1 MSTRSRASSG
11 AGSSSSRPAPSP
23 APAPAGSFLAQ
34 PLRVGRVAVHAGL
47 FVLGAVVGVAGAL
60 VQGGF
65 FPAGLLLALVGAAG
79 AFYGGARAAGTKA
92 GAVAPAAGWLVAVML
107 LTATRPEGDFL
118 FGAGLGS
125 YAYLLG
131 GMAVAVMCATLGRGP
146 QPTGSAARLGK

>member
-11 AGSSSSRPAPSP
+11 AGAGSSRPAPSP

-34 PLRVGRVAVHAGL
+34 PLRVGRVAAYAGL
-47 FVLGAVVGVAGAL
+47 FVFGAVIGVAGAL

-65 FPAGLLLALVGAAG
+65 FPAGLLLSLVGAAG
-79 AFYGGARAAGTKA
+79 AFYGGARAVGTKA

-131 GMAVAVMCATLGRGP
+131 GMVVAVMCATLGGRP
-146 QPTGSAARLGK
+146 QPVGSTARLGK